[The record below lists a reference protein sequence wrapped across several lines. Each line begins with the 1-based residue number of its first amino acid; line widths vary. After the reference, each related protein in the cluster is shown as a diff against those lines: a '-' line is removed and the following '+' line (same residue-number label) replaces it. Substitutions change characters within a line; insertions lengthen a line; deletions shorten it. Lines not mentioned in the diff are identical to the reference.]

1 MSSALF
7 LIDRSRRKIT
17 KEPTTQPTTNHQ
29 PNHHPNCR
37 HGAVHAAFAGLT
49 AATVGLVGGH
59 IALLP
64 ARAVIA
70 APRTVKVDGQLW
82 NRLRS
87 SIAQPP
93 LDRPP
98 PPRTPNM

>member
-1 MSSALF
+1 
-7 LIDRSRRKIT
+7 
-17 KEPTTQPTTNHQ
+17 
-29 PNHHPNCR
+29 
-37 HGAVHAAFAGLT
+37 
-49 AATVGLVGGH
+49 LVGGH